1 MLWCWPTT
9 SEMDVDCLPIEAE
22 PFWQYS
28 IAFLWLCNM
37 WHQGTVWQN
46 DVWHVGEYEEKEWNW
61 TSPCGTNGTHWH
73 PWMFADHLWRQLRQR
88 KLKVGHN
95 LASIRLIFFFPK
107 QISTSTNICSF
118 LDVVEIL
125 QAVNEQTGL
134 LWLGDELFSLSQS
147 EVQAKSTIYL
157 IFLLIFHYYIWLSP
171 SLVMSDLI
179 SRGAVTPA
187 VYSTSHLF
195 WWVLHF

>member
-28 IAFLWLCNM
+28 IAFLWLCNI

-95 LASIRLIFFFPK
+95 LASIRLIFFFP
-107 QISTSTNICSF
+107 QTNFNKYKYLQFSWCGRDIASCQWTDRTT
-118 LDVVEIL
+118 LAWRWVIL
-125 QAVNEQTGL
+125 SLTVWSPSKVHNL
-134 LWLGDELFSLSQS
+134 PYFSSNFSL
-147 EVQAKSTIYL
+147 L
-157 IFLLIFHYYIWLSP
+157 
-171 SLVMSDLI
+171 
-179 SRGAVTPA
+179 
-187 VYSTSHLF
+187 HLA
-195 WWVLHF
+195 